1 MVILWAEGWSSEG
14 IRRAWKDVP
23 PFPGV
28 GWGAASHRLW
38 AQMSKPRPGRSGMT
52 GIKKTLPQALGQ
64 LQPHL
69 AHCRLFANKVLL
81 TAAPTCVRVSYGCFC
96 RRAAEW
102 RSHHRDPPG
111 CRAGDIHSCAPH
123 PHQHGSPVVTGTGP
137 AHISVASLTDL
148 WLCCLVTKSCLP
160 LL

>member
-28 GWGAASHRLW
+28 GWGAASHRQW
-38 AQMSKPRPGRSGMT
+38 AQMSKPGPGRSGMT

-69 AHCRLFANKVLL
+69 AHCLLFANKALL
-81 TAAPTCVRVSYGCFC
+81 TAAPTCVRVSYGRSCHG
-96 RRAAEW
+96 AAEW
-102 RSHHRDPPG
+102 SSRHGDPPA
-111 CRAGDIHSCAPH
+111 CRAGDARPRAPA
-123 PHQHGSPVVTGTGP
+123 PQHGSPVFPGAGP
-137 AHISVASLTDL
+137 AHISAAA
-148 WLCCLVTKSCLP
+148 WLLCGCVV
-160 LL
+160 